1 MIIYPAID
9 LRGGKVVRL
18 REGDP
23 ARQQIF
29 SEDPLATAQRWRDQ
43 GASWLHLVNLDGAF
57 DQANQNLR
65 ILEAIAR
72 LDIRVQF
79 GGGLRD
85 LAALRQARDAGADR
99 LVIGTMTVRDPDSAL
114 AAVGEFGAESVCM
127 ALDARDGKVAT
138 HGWTEVSQHSP
149 LELGKWLQE
158 RGARHALYTDV
169 ARDGGLQGVNTAD
182 TIALARETGLQVIA
196 SGGVSRLADIRLLA
210 ESGSV
215 AGAVIG
221 MALYQNEFSL
231 ADALAAG
238 KGSQG
243 C

>member
-18 REGDP
+18 QEGDP
-23 ARQQIF
+23 ARQQTF
-29 SEDPLATAQRWRDQ
+29 SDDPLATAKRWLDQ

-57 DQANQNLR
+57 DQANENLR
-65 ILEAIAR
+65 ILEKIAR
-72 LDIRVQF
+72 LGICVQF

-85 LAALRQARDAGADR
+85 LGALRQARDAGADR

-114 AAVGEFGAESVCM
+114 AALQEFGADAICM

-149 LELGKWLQE
+149 LVLGRWLQE

-169 ARDGGLQGVNTAD
+169 ARDGGLRGVNIAD
-182 TIALARETGLQVIA
+182 TIALAQQTGLRVIA
-196 SGGVSRLADIRLLA
+196 SGGVSRLEDIRLLA
-210 ESGSV
+210 ESGLV

-221 MALYQNEFSL
+221 MALYKGEFPL
-231 ADALAAG
+231 ADALAAA
-238 KGSQG
+238 KGG
-243 C
+243 

>member
-18 REGDP
+18 QEGDP
-23 ARQQIF
+23 ARQQTF
-29 SEDPLATAQRWRDQ
+29 SDDPLATAKRWLDQ

-57 DQANQNLR
+57 DQANENLR
-65 ILEAIAR
+65 ILEKIAR
-72 LDIRVQF
+72 LDICVQF

-85 LAALRQARDAGADR
+85 LAALRNARDAGADR

-114 AAVGEFGAESVCM
+114 AAVGEFGANAICM

-138 HGWTEVSQHSP
+138 HGWTEISRHSP
-149 LELGKWLQE
+149 LVLGRWLQE

-169 ARDGGLQGVNTAD
+169 ARDGGLRGVNIAD
-182 TIALARETGLQVIA
+182 TIALARQTGLQVIA
-196 SGGVSRLADIRLLA
+196 SGGVSRLEDIRLLA
-210 ESGSV
+210 ESGLV

-221 MALYQNEFSL
+221 MALYQGEFAL
-231 ADALAAG
+231 ADALAAS
-238 KGSQG
+238 KGG
-243 C
+243 

>member
-23 ARQQIF
+23 ARQQTF
-29 SEDPLATAQRWRDQ
+29 SDNPLSTAQRWLDQ

-57 DQANQNLR
+57 DQANENLR
-65 ILEAIAR
+65 ILETIAR
-72 LDIRVQF
+72 LEARVQF

-99 LVIGTMTVRDPDSAL
+99 LVIGTMTVRDPLSAV
-114 AAVGEFGAESVCM
+114 AAVQEFGAEAICM

-138 HGWTEVSQHSP
+138 HGWTEISQQSP

-169 ARDGGLQGVNTAD
+169 ARDGGLRGVNTAD
-182 TIALARETGLQVIA
+182 TIALAQQTGLQVIA
-196 SGGVSRLADIRLLA
+196 SGGVSRLEDIRLLA
-210 ESGSV
+210 ESGKV

-221 MALYQNEFSL
+221 MALYRGEFLL
-231 ADALAAG
+231 ADALAAA
-238 KGSQG
+238 KGG
-243 C
+243 

>member
-18 REGDP
+18 QEGDP
-23 ARQQIF
+23 ARQQTF
-29 SEDPLATAQRWRDQ
+29 SDNPLATAKHWLDQ

-57 DQANQNLR
+57 DQANENLR
-65 ILEAIAR
+65 ILEKIAR
-72 LDIRVQF
+72 LDACVQF

-85 LAALRQARDAGADR
+85 LAALRNARDAGADR

-114 AAVGEFGAESVCM
+114 AAVGEFGADAICM

-149 LELGKWLQE
+149 LVLGRWLQE

-169 ARDGGLQGVNTAD
+169 ARDGGLRGVNITD
-182 TIALARETGLQVIA
+182 TIALAQQTGLQVIA
-196 SGGVSRLADIRLLA
+196 SGGVSRLEDIRLLA
-210 ESGSV
+210 ASGLV

-221 MALYQNEFSL
+221 MALYRGEFAL
-231 ADALAAG
+231 ADALAAA
-238 KGSQG
+238 KGD
-243 C
+243 

>member
-23 ARQQIF
+23 ARQQTF
-29 SEDPLATAQRWRDQ
+29 SDDPLATAKSWLDQ

-57 DQANQNLR
+57 DQANENLR
-65 ILEAIAR
+65 ILESIAR
-72 LDIRVQF
+72 LDSRVQF

-99 LVIGTMTVRDPDSAL
+99 LVIGTMTVRAPESAL
-114 AAVGEFGAESVCM
+114 AAVQEFGAEAICM

-149 LELGKWLQE
+149 QTLGKWLRE

-169 ARDGGLQGVNTAD
+169 ARDGGLRGVNVAD

-196 SGGVSRLADIRLLA
+196 SGGVSRLEDIRQLA
-210 ESGSV
+210 ASGLV

-221 MALYQNEFSL
+221 MALYKAEFAL
-231 ADALAAG
+231 ADALAVA
-238 KGSQG
+238 KGG
-243 C
+243 NKC